1 MSAALQN
8 DLLLHLNSLH
18 TTEMGVE
25 RIRKNLSINS
35 IEDVV
40 DWCREKIRDPN
51 ADIVRRGKNY
61 YITISNC
68 IITVNAHSYT
78 IITAHK
84 LNKKKI

>member
-35 IEDVV
+35 VEDVV

>member
-1 MSAALQN
+1 MSDAPQN

>member
-1 MSAALQN
+1 MSETLQN
-8 DLLLHLNSLH
+8 DLLLNLNRLH

-25 RIRKNLSINS
+25 RIKINLSI
-35 IEDVV
+35 DVDDV
-40 DWCREKIRDPN
+40 INWCRQKICDPS

-84 LNKKKI
+84 SDKKS

>member
-1 MSAALQN
+1 MPTVPQN

-18 TTEMGVE
+18 TTEMGGE
-25 RIRKNLSINS
+25 RIRRNLSIN
-35 IEDVV
+35 IDDIV
-40 DWCREKIRDPN
+40 DWCQEKIRDPN

-61 YITISNC
+61 YITIDNC

-84 LNKKKI
+84 SGKGP

>member
-1 MSAALQN
+1 MSTIPQN

-18 TTEMGVE
+18 TTEMGGE
-25 RIRKNLSINS
+25 RIRRNLSIN
-35 IEDVV
+35 IDDVV
-40 DWCREKIRDPN
+40 GWCQEKIRDSN

-61 YITISNC
+61 YITIDSC

-84 LNKKKI
+84 LRKG